1 MWKRLMASATTDI
14 TNMAIGNVCSF
25 LGKVENPASLLCC
38 CSTNKRKFSVY
49 PLEEIF
55 VFQN

>member
-1 MWKRLMASATTDI
+1 MASATTDI
-14 TNMAIGNVCSF
+14 TNMAIGNVCCF
-25 LGKVENPASLLCC
+25 LGKGENPASLLGC
-38 CSTNKRKFSVY
+38 CSRNKRKFSVY